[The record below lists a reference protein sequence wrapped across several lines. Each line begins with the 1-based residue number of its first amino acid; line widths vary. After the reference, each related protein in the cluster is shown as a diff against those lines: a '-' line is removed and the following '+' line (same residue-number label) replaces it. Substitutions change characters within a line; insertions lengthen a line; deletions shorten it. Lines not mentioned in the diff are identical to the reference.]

1 MIIVSGG
8 GGGGAAGAILFLFIK
23 NILRCIG
30 KKIKL
35 PGKLKIKHNNDN
47 SFGGLSAR
55 RNYLYLQFFQK
66 TFIISA
72 AIKVLFKIKKIIFL
86 KIMIQGGDKL

>member
-1 MIIVSGG
+1 MI
-8 GGGGAAGAILFLFIK
+8 
-23 NILRCIG
+23 
-30 KKIKL
+30 
-35 PGKLKIKHNNDN
+35 N

-72 AIKVLFKIKKIIFL
+72 AIKVLFKIKKIIFF
-86 KIMIQGGDKL
+86 KIMIQGNDKL